1 MRVVTVSRARLRAAL
16 SLLLAAA
23 LLTASAIVSVA
34 PASADVVK
42 YANDDRGTGWYPDQ
56 TGLTP
61 TTVSS
66 GSFGRIWDTTLNG
79 SVFSQPLV
87 AGNTIFAS
95 TMANWIYGLDATTGA
110 IKWSR
115 FLGAVWNAQDL
126 GCPDASGIGVLGTPV
141 IDRATDRAY
150 FTRKTYASGTS
161 GPGAYFAHGIDLATG
176 AELPGFPVAIVGTA
190 ANDPN
195 TSFNPTTE
203 LQRAGL
209 ILLDG
214 VVYAAF
220 AGLCDH
226 PVYQGWVVGISTSGR
241 ISTMWTDEAH
251 QSGSPGGGIWQS
263 GGGIIS
269 DGPGQLLFAT
279 GNGNVPASPVAGKTP
294 PDTLGEAMVRLTVQP
309 DKSLKATDFF
319 MPYDAPALNDIDADL
334 GSGAPILLPPAQF
347 GTPTYPKLALLAGKQ
362 GYLYVMNADDLGGY
376 QQGPNGSDKVINR
389 LGQFGGLW
397 SKPAAWPGQGGYV
410 YMVPSQRPMVA
421 LKYGLD
427 GNGKPTFSKVGETA
441 DAFGFR
447 SGSPVVS
454 SVGTTAGSALVWTIW
469 NGDMLGNNAQLR
481 AYDPVP
487 VNGVVRLRWS
497 FPIGTSAKFTS
508 PVIDGNRVFIG
519 TGDGHVQMFSYP
531 TDSLFESTSVSF
543 PRTTIA
549 STATETLTL
558 TAKKAV
564 TITGVTTSSA
574 VIGTGTAVPS
584 LPVSLAAGQSVTI
597 PVTFTPT
604 SSRIYAE
611 TVTVSTNSVPVTIG
625 VSGTGQYATAHLE
638 ADPNSTHISFGG
650 VALGS
655 SAVTASVTLRNTGA
669 QTATITSVTLPDT
682 PFEMTGAP
690 QVGGTIAPGE
700 EITATAVFHP
710 NSLGLHTDEF
720 VVGST
725 GGTAEVALSGITGT
739 PPHLSLSSTVL
750 TAPGDTELGRPVKLS
765 VTLTNTGGTALV
777 INRSKPPTKTGFSLV
792 DYVPEGEILQAGEST
807 TASISLTPQVV
818 GSNSDVWE
826 FNGNDGGGVRT
837 VTFRANGV
845 APPDP
850 TAATGSGWTR
860 NGETAVVGSDVVLT
874 GGVRNNSSGNTM
886 WTHPVAMQNLV
897 VSFDMYSGKA
907 NKPVGGE
914 GISFFFGEVGEVD
927 VNAVGLAGNGF
938 GFGGIAAQGICFDTY
953 QNPRNEPSSNFVA
966 ACTPMNGVMV
976 RRGSRTLATPM
987 RQNTRHVTI
996 SFGEMVGTVAVDGT
1010 TVAKFIFPNLPEFAT
1025 IGFGASTGPGNHLD
1039 LHSISDVRVT
1049 HTAENPTLD
1058 NFAPSL
1064 GGWQMNGEATALNEG
1079 FRVSNPARKTLGA
1092 ETTGSVFYGEPLSG
1106 NLTAEFDLD
1115 LRGTSSGGAT
1125 TFALL
1130 DADRF
1135 RPFFVGGPNSGLGW
1149 SGGSGV
1155 VVAFDTVR
1163 HLNDP
1168 SNNFVGITTSGSAQ
1182 PTWLATTTAI
1192 PNLRT
1197 KVYRAKVTISSGRIT
1212 VALDGTTILDRAV
1225 TIPTRYFAGFT
1236 AARGALRGPHI
1247 VGNVSLTRG

>member
-1 MRVVTVSRARLRAAL
+1 MILPTA
-16 SLLLAAA
+16 LLAASVFI
-23 LLTASAIVSVA
+23 ASG

-42 YANDDRGTGWYPDQ
+42 YANDDLGTGWYPNQ

-79 SVFSQPLV
+79 PVFTQPLV

-95 TMANWIYGLDATTGA
+95 TMTNWIYGLDATTGA

-115 FLGAVWNAQDL
+115 YLGAPWNAQDL
-126 GCPDASGIGVLGTPV
+126 GYPDASAVGVLATPV
-141 IDRATDRAY
+141 IDTATNRAY

-161 GPGAYFAHGIDLATG
+161 GPGAYFAHGVDLATG

-190 ANDPN
+190 SNDSN
-195 TSFNPTTE
+195 TVFNPTTQ

-226 PVYQGWVVGISTSGR
+226 PTYQGWIVGISTSGR

-251 QSGSPGGGIWQS
+251 QTGSPGGGIWQS

-269 DGPGQLLFAT
+269 DGPGQMLFAS
-279 GNGNVPASPVAGKTP
+279 GNGNIPSSPVAGKTP
-294 PDTLGEAMVRLTVQP
+294 PETLAEAMVRVTVQP
-309 DKSLKATDFF
+309 DKSLRATDFF
-319 MPYDAPALNDIDADL
+319 MPCDAAALNEIDADL
-334 GSGAPILLPPAQF
+334 GSGAPILLPPNQF
-347 GTPTYPKLALLAGKQ
+347 GTGAYPKLALLAGKQ
-362 GYLYVMNADDLGGY
+362 GYLYVMNADNLGGY
-376 QQGPNGSDKVINR
+376 QQGTNGSDKVINR
-389 LGQFGGLW
+389 IGQFGGLW
-397 SKPAAWPGQGGYV
+397 SKPTVWPGQGGYV

-427 GNGKPTFSKVGETA
+427 GNGKPTFSKVGETS
-441 DAFGFR
+441 DSFGFR

-469 NGDMLGNNAQLR
+469 NGDMLGKNAQLR

-487 VNGVVRLRWS
+487 ENGVMRLRWS
-497 FPIGTSAKFTS
+497 TPIGTSAKFTS

-531 TDSLFESTSVSF
+531 TDSMFDATSVSF
-543 PRTTIA
+543 PRTTI
-549 STATETLTL
+549 ETTTTQSLTL

-564 TITGVTTSSA
+564 TITGFTSSSA
-574 VIGTGTAVPS
+574 DVGIGAPDPTVPVTLS
-584 LPVSLAAGQSVTI
+584 AGQTVTI
-597 PVTFTPT
+597 PVSFTPS

-611 TVTVSTNSVPVTIG
+611 TITVATNSVPVTIG
-625 VSGTGQYATAHLE
+625 VSGAGQYKNAHLE
-638 ADPNSTHISFGG
+638 ADANSTHISFGG

-669 QTATITSVTLPDT
+669 HAATITAVSLPDT
-682 PFEMTGAP
+682 PFEISGAP
-690 QVGGTIAPGE
+690 QVGGTIAPGD
-700 EITATAVFHP
+700 EITATAVFFP
-710 NSLGLHTDEF
+710 NTIGLHSDEL
-720 VVGST
+720 VVEST
-725 GGTAEVALSGITGT
+725 GGTAVVALSGITGT
-739 PPHLSLSSTVL
+739 PPHLSFSSTVV
-750 TAPGDTELGRPVKLS
+750 TAPGNTELGRPVKLA
-765 VTLTNTGGTALV
+765 VTITNTGGTALI
-777 INRSKPPTKTGFSLV
+777 INRSKPPTKTGFSV
-792 DYVPEGEILQAGEST
+792 ADYVPEDETLQAGAST
-807 TASISLTPQVV
+807 TASVTVTPMVL
-818 GSNSDVWE
+818 GLNSDVWE

-837 VTFRANGV
+837 ITFRATGI
-845 APPDP
+845 APVNP
-850 TAATGSGWTR
+850 TSLVESGWTR
-860 NGETAVVGSDVVLT
+860 NGESAVVGSGIVLT
-874 GGVRNNSSGNTM
+874 AGATNNSSGNTM
-886 WTHPVAMQNLV
+886 WTHPVAMRNLV
-897 VSFDMYSGKA
+897 VSFDMYSGRP

-914 GISFFFGEVGEVD
+914 GIAFFFGEVGEVD
-927 VNAVGLAGNGF
+927 VNAVGLSGSGF

-953 QNPRNEPSSNFVA
+953 QNPRKEPSSNFVS
-966 ACTPMNGVMV
+966 ACTPMNTVMV
-976 RRGSRTLATPM
+976 QRGSKTLTTPM
-987 RQNTRHVTI
+987 RQYTRRVTI
-996 SFGEMVGTVAVDGT
+996 AFGEMVGVVSIDGT
-1010 TVAKFIFPNLPEFAT
+1010 PVAKFLFPNLPNFAT

-1039 LHSISDVRVT
+1039 LHRVSNLSVT
-1049 HTAENPTLD
+1049 HPIANPTLV
-1058 NFAPSL
+1058 NFQPSL
-1064 GGWQMNGEATALNEG
+1064 GGWQMNGEATLLNEG
-1079 FRVSNPARKTLGA
+1079 FRVSNPARNTLNA

-1135 RPFFVGGPNSGLGW
+1135 KPYFVGGPNAGLGW
-1149 SGGSGV
+1149 SGGSGA

-1163 HLNDP
+1163 NLNDP
-1168 SNNFVGITTSGSAQ
+1168 SNNFVGISSSGSAQ

-1192 PNLRT
+1192 PNLRA
-1197 KVYRAKVTISSGRIT
+1197 KVYRVEIT
-1212 VALDGTTILDRAV
+1212 VTATRIIVGLDGTTILNQQV
-1225 TIPTRYFAGFT
+1225 MIPSRFFAGFT
-1236 AARGALRGPHI
+1236 AARGTLRGPHI
-1247 VGNVSLTRG
+1247 VGNVSLTLN